1 MYQERIRQIYEQLS
15 PGYRRIADFL
25 LNSYREAAF
34 MTAAQVGHAAQA
46 DTASVVR
53 FAQRLGYPGYPEL
66 IAEVQQEVKN
76 DLRRVYE
83 PGPDE
88 QSAGALFRRSLIDD
102 RNNLDY
108 LLLHPQDD
116 ELATVVDVLEQAR
129 RIYVVADGAG
139 RSLIGTFTIRLAS
152 LGFNVCELPGDT
164 LSRASLTAW
173 LGPEDAFL
181 GLSLSGATPGVA
193 VALKIAREHGAHT
206 VAVVGSLTNPAARAA
221 ECVLLAPAQTAG
233 VMYSMTAAAS
243 VLQGLAQVIIARQT
257 DKSADWAMR
266 TDHLMQRYVEVWRE
280 PIASMREIMQ
290 EYNNTPR
297 PGGV

>member
-1 MYQERIRQIYEQLS
+1 VYQERIRQIYEQLS

-66 IAEVQQEVKN
+66 IAEVQEEVKS

-88 QSAGALFRRSLIDD
+88 QSVGALFRRSLLED

-108 LLLHPQDD
+108 ILLHPQDD
-116 ELATVVDVLEQAR
+116 EVASIVETLEKAR
-129 RIYVVADGAG
+129 RIYVVADGVA
-139 RSLIGTFTIRLAS
+139 RSLAGAFGMRLTA
-152 LGFNVCELPGDT
+152 LGFNTCELPGDT
-164 LSRASLTAW
+164 LSRAALTAW

-181 GLSLSGATPGVA
+181 GISLSGATPGVA
-193 VALKIAREHGAHT
+193 VALKIAREQGAHT
-206 VAVVGSLTNPAARAA
+206 VAVVSALTNASARAA
-221 ECVLLAPAQTAG
+221 ECVLLAPAKTTG
-233 VMYSMTAAAS
+233 IMYSITAAS
-243 VLQGLAQVIIARQT
+243 TVLQALLQVLTARMQ
-257 DKSADWAMR
+257 DKPADWVMR

-280 PIASMREIMQ
+280 PIASMHDIVQ
-290 EYNNTPR
+290 EYNRPR
-297 PGGV
+297 TSGL